1 MPPIVSADNIALGGA
16 DVSELLPRRF
26 TAKHMAREC
35 EALYGER
42 R

>member
-1 MPPIVSADNIALGGA
+1 MPPIVFADNSALGGA
-16 DVSELLPRRF
+16 DVSEL
-26 TAKHMAREC
+26 REC